1 MNLIK
6 ITLITLFAS
15 LAISVSAQQSKLLSK
30 PSETA
35 EEYKANEPNV
45 IATVDWIENTPI
57 DENEELHK
65 LQYGLLLQ
73 WISGSPTV
81 TLSLQGYV
89 TEYAKKNSELLIVFM
104 GGWAKYALQNEY
116 TTDALQ
122 CNLAGVQS
130 MIKVYKTG
138 KLKKDK
144 KMDELV
150 KLDADGKLETWLK
163 GQIKE

>member
-1 MNLIK
+1 MNLLK

-15 LAISVSAQQSKLLSK
+15 LAISGFAQESKLLSK
-30 PSETA
+30 PSETP
-35 EEYKANEPNV
+35 EDYKANEPKV

-57 DENEELHK
+57 NENEELHK
-65 LQYGLLLQ
+65 MQYGLLIQ

-81 TLSLQGYV
+81 TLSLQAYV
-89 TEYAKKNSELLIVFM
+89 MDYTKKNSDLLVIFM
-104 GGWAKYALQNEY
+104 GGWTRYALQNEY

-150 KLDADGKLETWLK
+150 KLEADGKLEAWLK
-163 GQIKE
+163 DQIKE

>member
-6 ITLITLFAS
+6 MTLISLFAS
-15 LAISVSAQQSKLLSK
+15 LAISASAQQAKLLSK
-30 PSETA
+30 PSETK
-35 EEYKANEPNV
+35 EDYKANEPNV

-57 DENEELHK
+57 NENEELHK
-65 LQYGLLLQ
+65 LQYGLLIQ

-89 TEYAKKNSELLIVFM
+89 GEYSKKNSELLIVFM
-104 GGWAKYALQNEY
+104 GGWTRYALQNEY

-150 KLDADGKLETWLK
+150 KLEADGKLEAWLK
-163 GQIKE
+163 DQIKE

>member
-1 MNLIK
+1 MHLLK
-6 ITLITLFAS
+6 ITLISLFAS
-15 LAISVSAQQSKLLSK
+15 LAVSVSAQQSKLLSK
-30 PSETA
+30 PSETK
-35 EEYKANEPNV
+35 EDYKTNEPNV

-65 LQYGLLLQ
+65 LQYGLLIQ

-81 TLSLQGYV
+81 TISLQGYV
-89 TEYAKKNSELLIVFM
+89 AECAKKNSELLIIFM
-104 GGWAKYALQNEY
+104 GGWTKYALQNEY

-122 CNLAGVQS
+122 CNLAGVLS
-130 MIKVYKTG
+130 MIKVYKAG

-150 KLDADGKLETWLK
+150 KLEADGKLESWLK
-163 GQIKE
+163 DQIKE

>member
-1 MNLIK
+1 MNLLK
-6 ITLITLFAS
+6 ITLISLFLG
-15 LAISVSAQQSKLLSK
+15 LAASVSAQQTKLLSK
-30 PSETA
+30 PSETP
-35 EEYKANEPNV
+35 EDYKANEPNV

-57 DENEELHK
+57 NENEELHK
-65 LQYGLLLQ
+65 MQYGLLIQ

-81 TLSLQGYV
+81 TLSLQAYV
-89 TEYAKKNSELLIVFM
+89 MDYTKKNSDLLAIFM
-104 GGWAKYALQNEY
+104 GGWTRYALQNEY

-150 KLDADGKLETWLK
+150 KLEADGKLEAWLK
-163 GQIKE
+163 DQIKE

>member
-1 MNLIK
+1 MHLLK
-6 ITLITLFAS
+6 ITLISLFAS

-30 PSETA
+30 PSETK
-35 EEYKANEPNV
+35 EDYKLNEPNV

-57 DENEELHK
+57 NENEELHK
-65 LQYGLLLQ
+65 LQYGLLIQ

-81 TLSLQGYV
+81 TLSLQAYV
-89 TEYAKKNSELLIVFM
+89 SEYTKKNSELLVVFM
-104 GGWAKYALQNEY
+104 GGWTRYALQNEY

-122 CNLAGVQS
+122 CNLAGVLS
-130 MIKVYKTG
+130 MIKVYKAG

-150 KLDADGKLETWLK
+150 KLEADGKLESWLK
-163 GQIKE
+163 DQIKE